1 MKSGICLLPFLLA
14 FSALAQPRITAVVN
28 GASFTQ
34 GVAPGSFASIFGEN
48 LAASTAAVSTAT
60 WPTTLGG
67 VTVLVNGRAVPL
79 HSVSA
84 GQINFQVPAATP
96 AGNATAEVRL
106 SGAASAAFSFSV
118 VAASPGVLVY
128 GTNRAVVQNQDGNLN
143 TATNGALPG
152 STVVAYLTGQ
162 GAVDNAVADG
172 EPAGASPLSRATLS
186 ASATI
191 GGQNATISF
200 LGLTPGFVG
209 LLQANLVV
217 PALASGDHAVAVTI
231 GGRTSNNPVISVRAA
246 AGDLLSR
253 IGSVDIGGG
262 NVNVAHRNGFAYLC
276 GTGGI
281 NVVNANDPAAM
292 RFVNAFGLQTGYCN
306 VKENLLVSAT
316 GNQGASSVNVYSLDR
331 PEQPARVGGPLAIPQ
346 FGQEISISGN
356 YAHVSSVW
364 FEFFTNPNRITRQ
377 QGDLHSIDLTNPAQP
392 TLASTM
398 RPDAGNP
405 ASSNESPYYGQLRNG
420 NDTLYL
426 LSTTNTGSNT
436 STGLG
441 RLVVVDTGDP
451 ANPRALSQVS
461 IPRTNTLNCGAL
473 EGTTALVVGNTSAW
487 TSPGDF
493 AIRGDVTLTTFDV
506 SDARNPRPVATVVT
520 SGKSTF
526 TAPSCVS
533 LGGGWFA
540 YSAWPAA
547 ENVSER
553 NIVIVDARD
562 RNVPAVARTISVPNL
577 AERGLSVVGDTLFAL
592 TTSSLISYRISR

>member
-14 FSALAQPRITAVVN
+14 SSALAQPRITAVVN

-48 LAASTAAVSTAT
+48 LATSTAAVSTTT

-172 EPAGASPLSRATLS
+172 APAGASPLSRATLA

-191 GGQNATISF
+191 GGQNAVISF

-217 PALASGDHAVAVTI
+217 PALAAGDHAVVVTI
-231 GGRTSNNPVISVRAA
+231 GGRASNNPVITVRSAA
-246 AGDLLSR
+246 NELLSR
-253 IGSVDIGGG
+253 IGSVDIGPSSL
-262 NVNVAHRNGFAYLC
+262 NTVHRNGFAYAC
-276 GTGGI
+276 GSGGVS
-281 NVVNANDPAAM
+281 VVNASDPAAM
-292 RFVNAFGLQTGYCN
+292 RFLNAFGGQTGFC
-306 VKENLLVSAT
+306 VVRDNLLVAAT
-316 GNQGASSVNVYSLDR
+316 GGSGSSSVNVLNLDR
-331 PEQPARVGGPLAIPQ
+331 PEQPSRIGGPLAIPQ
-346 FGQEISISGN
+346 FGQEMTVSGN
-356 YAHVSSVW
+356 YVHVSSVW

-377 QGDLHSIDLTNPAQP
+377 QGDLHSVNLSNPAQP
-392 TLASTM
+392 TLANTM

-405 ASSNESPYYGQLRNG
+405 ASTNESPYYGQLRNG

-436 STGLG
+436 TTGLG

-461 IPRTNTLNCGAL
+461 IPRTNTLNCGAID
-473 EGTTALVVGNTSAW
+473 GTTALAVGNTSAW

-493 AIRGDVTLTTFDV
+493 SIRGDVTLTTFDV
-506 SDARNPRPVATVVT
+506 SDARNPRPLATLVT

-540 YSAWPAA
+540 YAAWPAA

-553 NIVIVDARD
+553 SIVIIDARD
-562 RNVPAVARTISVPNL
+562 RNAPAVARTISVPNL

-592 TTSSLISYRISR
+592 TSTSLISYRISR